1 MVDDETTRRRS
12 RYAGPFDAFHRALG
26 STVVACDQL
35 GAAIRRRDVAD
46 AERASSDAVDSWLT
60 MRRALRK
67 LELDAVDTGQR
78 LQAARFATRA
88 NRRALGDLLDRAQA
102 QLGAPELH
110 QLLAQLRLSLAIAND
125 ECGGRSNN
133 DPEKDPSSEA

>member
-60 MRRALRK
+60 MRPALRK
-67 LELDAVDTGQR
+67 LELDAVDTG
-78 LQAARFATRA
+78 
-88 NRRALGDLLDRAQA
+88 
-102 QLGAPELH
+102 